1 MTNCKNEAT
10 KCALGR
16 DAQMLSI
23 CIQCSECVCS
33 IFTYNYIFTPPPSQQ
48 ILSYISDLVLP
59 IEMDQTEK
67 LSQCIENLFMGRA
80 TQDANLFI
88 QQYSESKECWTSSM
102 ILLEGNKA
110 SVKYFAANILY
121 NKVSLVLQ

>member
-1 MTNCKNEAT
+1 
-10 KCALGR
+10 
-16 DAQMLSI
+16 MLSI
-23 CIQCSECVCS
+23 CIQLSECVCT
-33 IFTYNYIFTPPPSQQ
+33 IFTHDYILTPPPSQQ
-48 ILSYISDLVLP
+48 NLTVVLP